1 MPHLLRRTPHGF
13 SFVSLSFCTG
23 SSCTARPPPPPPPP
37 PHISHISHPT
47 SASTVV
53 PVPPAHS
60 RPRSHAPTLRGSTA
74 HGPRT
79 IHQRVRSKANGPWL
93 LVQTQPCISSASYYV
108 PDQARRSTTPPAP
121 G

>member
-13 SFVSLSFCTG
+13 SFVSLFLLLHCTSAST
-23 SSCTARPPPPPPPP
+23 SSSIRP
-37 PHISHISHPT
+37 SHISHPT

-60 RPRSHAPTLRGSTA
+60 HPRSHAPTLRGSTA

-79 IHQRVRSKANGPWL
+79 VHQRVRSKAMAHGFS
-93 LVQTQPCISSASYYV
+93 C
-108 PDQARRSTTPPAP
+108 RRSPASAQRATTYLIKLDAQ
-121 G
+121 